1 VPGVT
6 EVVSARDSDWALE
19 TEGLTRSYGSHT
31 VVSQLDLRV
40 ARGDIY
46 GFLGPNGA
54 GKTTTMRMILGMIRV
69 DAGSVRIFGQPASVA
84 ARSAVGGIIESPRF
98 YPFLSGVENLR
109 IFAAYSG
116 PVDEHRIQEL
126 LEMVRLKERQD
137 DRVKQYSLGMKQ
149 RLGIA
154 QALLSSPEFLLLD
167 EPTNG
172 LDPAGIREVRD
183 LILQLHSEIGLTVFV
198 SSHILKEIEG
208 FCTRVGIIQDGK
220 MVAEGS
226 LDDLRV
232 GDEDLE
238 AAFLR
243 LTADD
248 GGGQIR

>member
-1 VPGVT
+1 MDGT
-6 EVVSARDSDWALE
+6 QAEESEWALE
-19 TEGLTRSYGSHT
+19 TAGLTRSYGAHT
-31 VVSQLDLRV
+31 VVRQLDLRV

-54 GKTTTMRMILGMIRV
+54 GKTTTMRMILGMIRR
-69 DAGSVRIFGQPASVA
+69 DSGTIRIFGRPAGVESRARVA
-84 ARSAVGGIIESPRF
+84 GIVEGPRF

-116 PVDEHRIQEL
+116 GTSEDRLQEL
-126 LEMVRLKERQD
+126 LQLVRLADRQT
-137 DRVKQYSLGMKQ
+137 DRVSHYSLGMKQ

-154 QALLSSPEFLLLD
+154 QALLSSPDFLLLD

-183 LILQLHSEIGLTVFV
+183 LILQLHRDIGLTVLV
-198 SSHILKEIEG
+198 SSHILKELEG

-220 MVAEGS
+220 KVAEGS
-226 LDDLRV
+226 LQSICDA
-232 GDEDLE
+232 GETLE
-238 AAFLR
+238 QAFLR
-243 LTADD
+243 HTGDL

>member
-1 VPGVT
+1 MAADGP
-6 EVVSARDSDWALE
+6 EWALE

-31 VVSQLDLRV
+31 VVSDLNLRV

-46 GFLGPNGA
+46 GFLGPNGV
-54 GKTTTMRMILGMIRV
+54 GKTTTMRMILGMIRR
-69 DAGSVRIFGQPASVA
+69 DSGNIRIFGQPAGVES
-84 ARSAVGGIIESPRF
+84 RSRIGGIIEAPRF

-109 IFAAYSG
+109 VFAAYSG
-116 PVDEHRIQEL
+116 PVDEDRIQEL
-126 LEMVRLKERQD
+126 LQLVRLKERQA

-154 QALLSSPEFLLLD
+154 QALLSSPDFLLLD

-183 LILQLHSEIGLTVFV
+183 LILQLHNDIGLTVFI

-220 MVAEGS
+220 KVAEGS
-226 LDDLRV
+226 LDALRS

-238 AAFLR
+238 EAFLR
-243 LTADD
+243 LTGDQI
-248 GGGQIR
+248 GGQIR